1 MASITQRIGTYLGG
15 VSKQSDDKKLPGQ
28 VRECYNG
35 FPDATYGLTKRPGF
49 EHILNIGTGTTYD
62 GGKWFFIKRD
72 NDEEYIGVIK
82 GTTIAVWNAL
92 TGVSATVTYPD
103 GTSYLNGDKTDYKII
118 TVQDT
123 SIIINSK
130 NNVTADTA
138 VSDSSY
144 DPHRS
149 VSIVLDS
156 VSNGAVYTVEIT
168 IGGAKQTATFTAS
181 ASSTSEDVLTD
192 LKTDIEAMTGA
203 HAGITVSKFANELE
217 LQHTAD
223 MSVHAT
229 GGINNLALV
238 ATEDVV
244 NDIGSL
250 PVQSRHNR
258 IIKVVLT
265 GANDSD
271 YWVKFVAHN
280 GVGGEGY
287 WEETINPTVSIGLN
301 NATMPHELVNTATNT
316 FIFRQINYVD
326 RLVGDDVTNAQPSFV
341 NHKITGGFFHNN
353 RLGFISGENVILS
366 RSGDFYN
373 FFFTTAQTIIDSDP
387 VDISCSSTRPTS
399 LHSVLPTAQGVVLFS
414 ENQQFI
420 MFSDT
425 GVLTPA
431 LTTIRTLS
439 NFEIDRNIEPVD
451 VGTNINFVSKTP
463 GYTRVFSMI
472 TRGQQ
477 ENPQVIDV
485 SRVVKEWISQ
495 DVDLMIS
502 SPQNSLIALS
512 GQSLNEVFLFRYYS
526 DGQQNLMQS
535 WVSWLMPGT
544 VQFLA
549 TNSDEMYAV
558 TKQGGQFTI
567 LKAALS
573 QSPEQAIIINNKGEK
588 VNPCV
593 DLYKNIGSSS
603 VVYDA
608 TNNRTKCYIPY
619 NDVTSLTPII
629 IIKGDTTGGT
639 FVESGFTITPERGSD
654 TNGPN
659 SPATETFF
667 VIPNKNL
674 TASGEGALDVAG
686 DVIVGF
692 KYNFDVEL
700 PRTFYRPDNKVT
712 DFTAN
717 LTIARMKFAV
727 GLSGLMSFKLNQKGR
742 LPYEVKFTGDGS
754 TTSFIFNKNDL
765 EYVDRSDVKVTVNGV
780 SNTDFT
786 FSNDTTIVFTS
797 APANGATIRLFIDEW
812 FNVHPVAEAS
822 TYLANDV
829 PLDNETVFT
838 LPIHQRTEN
847 FDLKMFNNSPF
858 PVAVNAMMWEGN
870 YTPRFYRRA

>member
-92 TGVSATVTYPD
+92 TGVSASVTYPD

-223 MSVHAT
+223 MDVHAV

-316 FIFRQINYVD
+316 FIFRQIDYVD

-341 NHKITGGFFHNN
+341 NNKITGGFFHNN

-535 WVSWLMPGT
+535 WVSWIMPGT

>member
-49 EHILNIGTGTTYD
+49 EHILNLGTGSTYD

-82 GTTIAVWNAL
+82 GTTIALWNAL
-92 TGVSATVTYPD
+92 TGVSATVTFPD
-103 GTSYLNGDKTDYKII
+103 GTSYLNGDKTDYKVI

-130 NNVTADTA
+130 NNVTADAA
-138 VSDSSY
+138 VADSSY
-144 DPHRS
+144 DPDRS
-149 VSIVLDS
+149 VSIVLDN
-156 VSNGAVYTVEIT
+156 VANGAVYTVEIT

-181 ASSTSEDVLTD
+181 SSSTSEDVLTD

-223 MSVHAT
+223 MDVHAF

-238 ATEDVV
+238 AIEDVV
-244 NDIGSL
+244 NDIGTL
-250 PVQSRHNR
+250 PVQSRHGR
-258 IIKVVLT
+258 IVKVVLT
-265 GANDSD
+265 GANDAD
-271 YWVKFVAHN
+271 YWVKFVAHD

-287 WEETINPTVSIGLN
+287 WQETINPTVSVGLDN
-301 NATMPHELVNTATNT
+301 STMPHELVNTATDT

-326 RLVGDDVTNAQPSFV
+326 RQVGDDTTNAQPSFV
-341 NHKITGGFFHNN
+341 NNKITGGFFHNN
-353 RLGFISGENVILS
+353 RLGFISGDNVILS

-399 LHSVLPTAQGVVLFS
+399 LHAVLPTPQGVVLFS

-439 NFEIDRNIEPVD
+439 NYEIERDIEPVD

-502 SPQNSLIALS
+502 SPQNSMIALS
-512 GQSLNEVFLFRYYS
+512 GQSLNEVFLFRYYN
-526 DGQQNLMQS
+526 DGEKNIMEA
-535 WVSWLMPGT
+535 WVSWIMPGT

-549 TNSDEMYAV
+549 TSTDEMYAV
-558 TKQGGQFTI
+558 TKQGGQFTL

-603 VVYDA
+603 VVFDA

-619 NDVTSLTPII
+619 NDATSLTPII
-629 IIKGDTTGGT
+629 IIKGDTTGGA

-659 SPATETFF
+659 SPATESFF

-674 TASGEGALDVAG
+674 TASGEGALNVAG
-686 DVIVGF
+686 DVIVGY

-700 PRTFYRPDNKVT
+700 PRTFYRPDNRIT

-717 LTIARMKFAV
+717 LTIARMKFAI
-727 GLSGLMSFKLNQKGR
+727 GLSGMMSFKLNQTGR
-742 LPYEVKFTGDGS
+742 LPYAVDFTGDGS
-754 TTSFIFNKNDL
+754 TTTFTFNKNDL

-780 SNTDFT
+780 SNTAFT
-786 FSNDTTIVFTS
+786 FSNDTTIVFSS
-797 APANGATIRLFIDEW
+797 APANGAAIKFFIDEW
-812 FNVHPVAEAS
+812 FNVHPVAEAN

-838 LPIHQRTEN
+838 IPIHQRTEN